1 MALFFHQLDFFDIAV
16 ENIGNNSYY
25 IEKNI
30 EEVWN
35 ETIFLFTLQQKP
47 NHYEGILR

>member
-25 IEKNI
+25 IEK
-30 EEVWN
+30 
-35 ETIFLFTLQQKP
+35 TLKKIQYAI
-47 NHYEGILR
+47 NLYNV